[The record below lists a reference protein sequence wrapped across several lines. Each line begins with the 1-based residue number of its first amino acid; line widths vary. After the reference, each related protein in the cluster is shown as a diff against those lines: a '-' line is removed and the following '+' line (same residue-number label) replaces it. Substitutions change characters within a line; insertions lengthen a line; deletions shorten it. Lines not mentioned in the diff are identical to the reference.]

1 MKRFVFLFLGL
12 ALAASAFAGGARAGS
27 GATGKTSR
35 AGAKGSLPLAT
46 NKPTLTMFNGGAY
59 ADNLTSLDYKDNIFT
74 KKIVDETG
82 INLVITST
90 SVADVNERLN
100 IMLNTGDYPDIVTWY
115 NGNPIDMDYYAQQG
129 IFIPLD
135 AYDPMSFPNI
145 KKAFELYPEAKAKV
159 TGSDGKLYGLPT
171 VDFCL
176 HCTYQYGRVWYYM
189 PWIRDY
195 NRKVP
200 ETTEEL
206 TEFLR
211 WVKNS
216 DPNKNGRRDEVGI
229 AFMKDDLYNFVA
241 YIAKAY
247 MPFVY
252 TGIYFGLSLDNSKN
266 IVEQYRD
273 NDFRSAL
280 AYIAGLYK
288 EGLIVPD
295 SFSMQ
300 TEQLQV
306 IARSQD
312 SVAAMLGAPWYN
324 GLVPQLGDKYM
335 EYFNLPPLKTA
346 SGQRYA
352 SNGDPWSNVYS
363 KFFITNKCKDPE
375 LAIALYDYFLR
386 DDVQKS
392 AYGPKDVFWVDPDPG
407 AVGYDGKPAYW
418 KWIGI
423 FGLEPLNSHWSN
435 SSPHVWEAKMKSGIQ
450 MDDVDIAIKYMATG
464 DKSLQA
470 RVQSN
475 TSYGEFMWYNIS
487 NESSKY
493 AMPNSVFIPPLI
505 MNTADTSRAADINAV
520 LDPFKKQVFVEFI
533 TGVRDINNNAHWNAY
548 LSELDRLGSKE
559 MVQILQKYIK

>member
-1 MKRFVFLFLGL
+1 MKRIVFLFLGL
-12 ALAASAFAGGARAGS
+12 VLAASVFAGGAGDRAS
-27 GATGKTSR
+27 GKTSR
-35 AGAKGSLPLAT
+35 VGAKGSLPLAA
-46 NKPTLTMFNGGAY
+46 NKPTLTMFNGGTY
-59 ADNLTSLDYKDNIFT
+59 TDNLTSLDYKDNVFT

-82 INLVITST
+82 INLIITST

-129 IFIPLD
+129 VFIPLD
-135 AYDPMSFPNI
+135 DYDPMSFPNI

-200 ETTEEL
+200 ETTAEL
-206 TEFLR
+206 TEFLH

-216 DPNKNGRRDEVGI
+216 DPNKNGKKDEIGI
-229 AFMKDDLYNFVA
+229 ALMKDDLYNFVA

-252 TGIYFGLSLDNSKN
+252 TGTYFGLSLDNSKK

-273 NDFRSAL
+273 NNFRSAL
-280 AYIAGLYK
+280 AYIAALYK
-288 EGLIVPD
+288 EGLIAQD

-312 SVAAMLGAPWYN
+312 TAAAVLGTPWYN

-352 SNGDPWSNVYS
+352 ANGDPWSNIYS

-386 DDVQKS
+386 DDVMKS
-392 AYGPKDVFWVDPDPG
+392 AYGPEGVFWVNPDPG

-418 KWIGI
+418 KWIGV

-435 SSPHVWEAKMKSGIQ
+435 SSPHVWEAKMKAGIQ
-450 MDDVDIAIKYMATG
+450 MDDVETAIKYMATG

-470 RVQSN
+470 RVQAN
-475 TSYGEFMWYNIS
+475 ISYGEFMWYNIS
-487 NESSKY
+487 MEASKY
-493 AMPNSVFIPPLI
+493 AIPNSAFIPPVI
-505 MNTADTSRAADINAV
+505 MNTTDTSRAADINAV

-533 TGVRDINNNAHWNAY
+533 TGVRDVNSNNDWNAY

-559 MVQILQKYIK
+559 MVQILQKYVK